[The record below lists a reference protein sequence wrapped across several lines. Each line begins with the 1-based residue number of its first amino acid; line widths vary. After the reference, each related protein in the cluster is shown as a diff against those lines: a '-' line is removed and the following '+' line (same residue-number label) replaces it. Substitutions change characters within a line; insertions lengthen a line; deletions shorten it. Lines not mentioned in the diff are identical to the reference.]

1 LERLRKDKDF
11 QKYVVDEILRRHITE
26 LTDITKIGI
35 IGKDTKIGFEEVGK
49 SVYINI
55 LSSEMLRSILAKL
68 VDR

>member
-35 IGKDTKIGFEEVGK
+35 IGKDTKIGFEER
-49 SVYINI
+49 IQ
-55 LSSEMLRSILAKL
+55 AKEK
-68 VDR
+68 RRRGR